1 MKRDVVALSLAVVAL
16 ALVAGCYARINSVV
30 VNRNTQTRSWD
41 VDNILLA
48 HDIRVLDVKEEV
60 KDDLL
65 YISVLVKNG
74 WGAPLGGKLKVLFF
88 DQSGVQLDDPWGWR
102 QLMLESYQEQWFK
115 FIAPGNADDVSRLK
129 IMVRGINKYS
139 TSG

>member
-1 MKRDVVALSLAVVAL
+1 MRKVLVGLGLAAVIVVLA
-16 ALVAGCYARINSVV
+16 AGCYARINSVII
-30 VNRNTQTRSWD
+30 NRNAQTRSWD

-60 KDDLL
+60 KDDML
-65 YISVLVKNG
+65 YINVQIKNG
-74 WGAPLGGKLKVLFF
+74 WGAPIGGKLKVLFF

-115 FIAPGNADDVSRLK
+115 FIAPGKADDISRLR

-139 TSG
+139 SSG

>member
-1 MKRDVVALSLAVVAL
+1 MKRRYVALGLAVAVVAL
-16 ALVAGCYARINSVV
+16 AAGCYARINSVII
-30 VNRNTQTRSWD
+30 NRNTQTRAWD

-60 KDDLL
+60 KDDML
-65 YISVLVKNG
+65 YVNVLIKNG

-88 DQSGVQLDDPWGWR
+88 DQNGVQLDDPWGWR

-115 FIAPGNADDVSRLK
+115 FIAPAKEDDISRLK

-139 TSG
+139 SSG